1 MSISDSSAD
10 SLVWTLPGRLTGD
23 EPFVRHPIFEEL
35 VSTIPKDAQVRVL
48 VAQGELAAGTAVP
61 WHIHNGPLFSLLL
74 QGEMILQF
82 SPENGV
88 CEEYYYKAGDVFVEP
103 VGVLHRAY
111 NPNPDVSLLS
121 VGFQL
126 TSPDRDHMVAVG
138 ESLVDHRPR
147 TAPRGGPQPE
157 VRRRGRLQGSRPQS
171 LNPPLT

>member
-1 MSISDSSAD
+1 MSFIELPAD
-10 SLVWTLPGRLTGD
+10 NLAWTLPGRLTGD
-23 EPFVRHPIFEEL
+23 ESFVRHTIFEEL
-35 VSTIPKDAQVRVL
+35 VATIPKDAQVRVV

-82 SPENGV
+82 SAENGV
-88 CEEYYYKAGDVFVEP
+88 GEEYHYKAGDVFVEP

-111 NPNPDVSLLS
+111 NPNPDVTLLS
-121 VGFQL
+121 VGLQL

-138 ESLVDHRPR
+138 ESLADRRPL

-157 VRRRGRLQGSRPQS
+157 VRRIGHLQAGRPITESQS
-171 LNPPLT
+171 